1 MRRLAILTVSLLIAA
16 TSASAA
22 SCRDP
27 KTGKFIKCP
36 ATVAAPKQC
45 KDPKT
50 GRFAKCGTPGAV
62 AA

>member
-1 MRRLAILTVSLLIAA
+1 MRVLIVALTIAFAA

-22 SCRDP
+22 TCRDP

-36 ATVAAPKQC
+36 PTVAAPKHC

>member
-1 MRRLAILTVSLLIAA
+1 MAVAFLATTANAA
-16 TSASAA
+16 A
-22 SCRDP
+22 CHDP

-36 ATVAAPKQC
+36 PTVAAPKHC

-50 GRFAKCGTPGAV
+50 GRFAKCGTPGSV